1 MSNILKEKDIVCPER
16 VVAALL
22 ESHAMI
28 KHPEMD
34 EKVEVMKII
43 NLYKNIINT
52 KYLVFNSFIKVY
64 GEIKTFQESIQALEG
79 ILEM

>member
-16 VVAALL
+16 VVAALF

-34 EKVEVMKII
+34 EKVEIMKII

-52 KYLVFNSFIKVY
+52 KYLGFNSFIKVY

-79 ILEM
+79 ILER

>member
-16 VVAALL
+16 VVAALF

-34 EKVEVMKII
+34 EKVEAIKII

-52 KYLVFNSFIKVY
+52 KYLGF
-64 GEIKTFQESIQALEG
+64 
-79 ILEM
+79 